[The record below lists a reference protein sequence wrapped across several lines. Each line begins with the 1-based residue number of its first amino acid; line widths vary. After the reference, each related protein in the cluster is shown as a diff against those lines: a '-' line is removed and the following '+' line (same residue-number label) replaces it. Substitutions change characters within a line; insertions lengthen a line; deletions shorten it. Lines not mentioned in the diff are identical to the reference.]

1 MRIYFIGQKG
11 IPALGG
17 GPERHVEELAKRLV
31 AQNHEVFVYTR
42 PNYTARGLK
51 EYQGSKLISLPTIK
65 TKHLDATVHSF
76 LASIHLLFQKVQVVN
91 YQAIGPAIFSII
103 PKIFRPNIKIIV
115 TNHGIDWQRAKWGK
129 FAKLFLR
136 VAEWVSVYTAD
147 KIVCVSPQTVEYY
160 SQKYEI
166 EAEYIPN
173 GVNDYQLDL
182 ADLIPE
188 FDLAANKYIL
198 FMSRLVPE
206 KGGHYL
212 IEAFKN
218 LNTDYKLVIAG
229 ASSHTNKYV
238 EYLKKLA
245 SNDERIIFTGNV
257 TGELW
262 QKIMSNAYLFVQPS
276 ELEAAAFSILE
287 AMSFKRAVLASDIPD
302 NLALVQNYGFTFKS
316 KDVNDLQAKLEYLL
330 ANPDLVKVRGE
341 EAKQYVADKFNWE
354 KIAQKY
360 IDLYQMKYTNKVI
373 YEKAKRALDFL
384 LGMFGLVI
392 TLPLWLIIAA
402 LIKLDSKGPVFFIQ
416 KRVGKDF
423 EPFYIYKFRT
433 MHLSQCK
440 DAISPKDDALDER
453 VTRIGKLLRKSCLDE
468 LPQLMNIITGEM
480 SIVGPR
486 PEQWILKDKYQGRA
500 LERFRVIP
508 GLSGLWQISPF
519 KSDQIY
525 EHIECDLEYLKKRSL
540 LIDAL
545 IILFTP
551 VAIIRN
557 FYNSKLY
564 FKMLKVKDS
573 ISAFLF

>member
-160 SQKYEI
+160 RQKYEI

-182 ADLIPE
+182 TDIIPE

-198 FMSRLVPE
+198 FISLFVPE

-218 LNTDYKLVIAG
+218 LKTDYKLVIAG

-245 SNDERIIFTGNV
+245 AND
-257 TGELW
+257 
-262 QKIMSNAYLFVQPS
+262 
-276 ELEAAAFSILE
+276 
-287 AMSFKRAVLASDIPD
+287 
-302 NLALVQNYGFTFKS
+302 
-316 KDVNDLQAKLEYLL
+316 
-330 ANPDLVKVRGE
+330 
-341 EAKQYVADKFNWE
+341 
-354 KIAQKY
+354 
-360 IDLYQMKYTNKVI
+360 
-373 YEKAKRALDFL
+373 
-384 LGMFGLVI
+384 
-392 TLPLWLIIAA
+392 
-402 LIKLDSKGPVFFIQ
+402 
-416 KRVGKDF
+416 
-423 EPFYIYKFRT
+423 
-433 MHLSQCK
+433 
-440 DAISPKDDALDER
+440 
-453 VTRIGKLLRKSCLDE
+453 
-468 LPQLMNIITGEM
+468 
-480 SIVGPR
+480 
-486 PEQWILKDKYQGRA
+486 
-500 LERFRVIP
+500 
-508 GLSGLWQISPF
+508 
-519 KSDQIY
+519 
-525 EHIECDLEYLKKRSL
+525 
-540 LIDAL
+540 
-545 IILFTP
+545 
-551 VAIIRN
+551 
-557 FYNSKLY
+557 
-564 FKMLKVKDS
+564 
-573 ISAFLF
+573 